1 MDKKN
6 YRRGVGMIIMNHEG
20 RFWLGQRIGTDTWQF
35 PQGGIDKGES
45 VREAMYRELQEET
58 GLEKEVVEIVSISK
72 RWLVYHIPHLFQ
84 RHNKKFD
91 GAMQKWYLLKLTGND
106 SDFKLDTS
114 GHAEFDDWKWVD
126 YWRPVDEVIKFKRE
140 VYEDMLKALAPI
152 LFNNEHSIPTKL
164 SRPLQFSAIKL

>member
-106 SDFKLDTS
+106 ADFNLDAS
-114 GHAEFDDWKWVD
+114 GHAEFDDWKWGD
-126 YWRPVDEVIKFKRE
+126 KSTAITSVIKFKRD
-140 VYEDMLKALAPI
+140 VYK
-152 LFNNEHSIPTKL
+152 SIFKEFKGVL
-164 SRPLQFSAIKL
+164 NGFVDD

>member
-72 RWLVYHIPHLFQ
+72 RWLVYHIPNLFQ
-84 RHNKKFD
+84 RNNKKFD

-106 SDFKLDTS
+106 SNFNLNMCFYIISYYITNCCLDLNCICVI
-114 GHAEFDDWKWVD
+114 FDL
-126 YWRPVDEVIKFKRE
+126 IKYLFRSNFS
-140 VYEDMLKALAPI
+140 LLI
-152 LFNNEHSIPTKL
+152 LY
-164 SRPLQFSAIKL
+164 IKL

>member
-72 RWLVYHIPHLFQ
+72 KWLVYHIPHLFQ

-91 GAMQKWYLLKLTGND
+91 GAMQKWYLLKLTGKD
-106 SDFKLDTS
+106 SDINLNSFK
-114 GHAEFDDWKWVD
+114 
-126 YWRPVDEVIKFKRE
+126 
-140 VYEDMLKALAPI
+140 
-152 LFNNEHSIPTKL
+152 
-164 SRPLQFSAIKL
+164 